1 MILRGIIRG
10 VPTGNVSIVDGKEI
24 IDNRY
29 KVEIPSLK
37 TSQNS
42 ITTKSSAFFMDALL
56 SYQPGNL
63 NTYSIGEVVFLS
75 ITDQESLPI
84 IIGKMYIGDNEKATD
99 NINANTLSVVGQAT
113 LSKNTTIGELT
124 YSDLDGA
131 LRRLSNVENVL
142 DNLEEHYIPSLNN
155 YLKKDITELA
165 TLTTNVPNEQAYA
178 YVYANNI
185 PYKITLND
193 LADRVI
199 TTVNSGETKDLN
211 INQYGFIEIEGE

>member
-1 MILRGIIRG
+1 MKIIQ
-10 VPTGNVSIVDGKEI
+10 VLSNLSELPEEIKSIMEY
-24 IDNRY
+24 RF
-29 KVEIPSLK
+29 E
-37 TSQNS
+37 
-42 ITTKSSAFFMDALL
+42 
-56 SYQPGNL
+56 
-63 NTYSIGEVVFLS
+63 
-75 ITDQESLPI
+75 
-84 IIGKMYIGDNEKATD
+84 
-99 NINANTLSVVGQAT
+99 
-113 LSKNTTIGELT
+113 T